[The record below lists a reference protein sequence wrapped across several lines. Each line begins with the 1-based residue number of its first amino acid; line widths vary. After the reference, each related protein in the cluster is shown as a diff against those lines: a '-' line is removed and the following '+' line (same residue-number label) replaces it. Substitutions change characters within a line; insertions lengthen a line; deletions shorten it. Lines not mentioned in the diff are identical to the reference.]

1 MLAPVAWAPVLAPVA
16 WAPVL
21 ARVAWALVLAP
32 VAWASALAPVTW
44 ASALALVVPAPQRWE
59 EVPGWEEVLEQR
71 QVVLT
76 NLLTGW
82 VSPRMECHFAHSL
95 YQYRYQERH
104 PFEPVHVKLQCS

>member
-1 MLAPVAWAPVLAPVA
+1 MLVRVAWAPVLARVA

-32 VAWASALAPVTW
+32 VAWASALA
-44 ASALALVVPAPQRWE
+44 LVVPAPQRWE
-59 EVPGWEEVLEQR
+59 EVPGWEEVPEQIR
-71 QVVLT
+71 VVLT

-82 VSPRMECHFAHSL
+82 VSPRMECHFAHSP

-104 PFEPVHVKLQCS
+104 PFEPVHVKLPCS